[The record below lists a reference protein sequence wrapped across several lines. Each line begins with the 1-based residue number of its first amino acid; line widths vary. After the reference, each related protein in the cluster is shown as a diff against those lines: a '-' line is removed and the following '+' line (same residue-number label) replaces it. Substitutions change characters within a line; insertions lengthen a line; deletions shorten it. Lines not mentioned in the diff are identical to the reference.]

1 MALGYQPSSHLSG
14 HFSDFAPSPVTFGYL
29 GQVMFFGYDAMPL
42 ISSMP
47 SMGGPVFARAPK
59 SRIGGSGTTASPV
72 TAPHLNERCDP
83 FCSPSYLQSVL
94 PFFRSLAAVY
104 FWAFGMLVWQALGKC
119 SGRANRF
126 SKRLCIPTMSGVL
139 LALGCATPD
148 KPVLNW
154 QVHSTDRSRRMRP
167 HHLSC
172 PSACSFCRFLGFLLG
187 FSSLPVQVWAA
198 PNPQLRTALGRL
210 YLPDPT
216 CRVVPAPLDPTPVCT
231 SISEAPLAS
240 GPCNE
245 QSAEAISCLI
255 SRIAPPLPGST
266 PNYSDLSVLG
276 VTVYAPFFAPTFFGL
291 RATGIMGLEDVL
303 SAVRTIGHMPSQHLD
318 VLIPITRQ
326 RFDCSL
332 GLLAFPSFLLQV
344 SPAMCP
350 VILDLTRVGGHY
362 HADSIPCNL
371 SRQEFLEHIATLIW
385 YLEDEI
391 EVWLDAAHAPA
402 SPGILAYA
410 PGSVF
415 TVLLR
420 GIGPLRTYDVTE
432 VFSSQAQWGPFEHSP
447 SPRASMGSAV
457 VDTREAAYLPVSMLS
472 PLWPDQDVRR
482 ALQLA
487 PTDCTVVSEFH
498 VRLDIH
504 GKQCHTVFAG
514 PANESPWLLD
524 FRPLGFQMRVVYS
537 QQEPSLCTI
546 LEALHGIDIGD
557 QTICV
562 GRVRTNTSA
571 GVYLPWLVVQA
582 APHEATD
589 VPVVCE
595 PPVDLLPEQTCYSVS
610 RQNATLGQAAGDDEV
625 PHAAY
630 KGPSAAT
637 PNLQAAVSH
646 AVADANVAM
655 LPAPFHRIGDIPPE
669 HPHHQAATE
678 DDDDEAETV
687 LDAVFLIFSQDTT
700 AEQVRLRLTIPCSVD
715 DALLALA
722 ESCDHDKYLR
732 FPDHTPARPQPSQWW
747 IAVIAQPAWASEEP
761 TVLLNLSSVDGRCFV
776 ASAPH
781 FFSRSQIFRLA
792 GLTDDGSFEVF
803 PFTAHEPMTA
813 EDEVRLIPCGT
824 VTICRAGGRR
834 VIHGNFIENMLL
846 SGTMWDADPALP
858 SPPAG
863 ERSLLIH
870 GHGSGVI
877 HPRSGTVPPTADEVA
892 ALCGA
897 SSSTIRLTTA
907 NLAAPDVL
915 SQGYL
920 CQHLFGVSFT
930 EDNLLAAGDAH
941 NYVAFIDCRALLQGW
956 SMETSQDGRL
966 SHEEMTNWMDTFAP
980 HNWQPQIEGA
990 PIEAGFLV
998 VPHGAVLTASYVPV
1012 SSSESQAP
1020 SEPVQTD
1027 AEGED
1032 EDSEGSP
1039 DPSRSSSNLVASG
1052 EGQPGRSQGPDDGS
1066 QADHGPRTASRSRS
1080 RTRSDRIPT
1089 NGSDLAAGSLTV
1101 GALILTSQAP
1111 VADAHCLLS
1120 SAQTVG
1126 FLSPDLTWSLG
1137 CVFLLGLMLSIG
1149 LHEILFRRPFLFDR
1163 PNICHASFGSC
1174 EHKISAEPQGGSE
1187 QDQTRLDELRSITRQ
1202 MGGHWPVRLPPS
1214 DQEESPPDPDAEED
1228 PDGFGQGPDIP
1239 IQASCV
1245 VLKQDFI
1252 PEVLIVPINLPCTPA
1267 EVLTS
1272 VQHSREPSIRA
1283 AFPLLYAVTPQ
1294 PCPGYVACVGV
1305 PAWEPG
1311 CCVCIDTMAI
1321 DRRLFAAFAPEYALR
1336 RDFFRLADLPN
1347 DFDFE
1352 VWLEHNEVP
1361 LGEDDYVHVL
1371 PGSLIRFLPC
1381 EARPDAA
1388 PPIGQLLLSP
1398 RWWQAATDIPIPSIE
1413 RAYCLVCGSQAR
1425 LYVADYSVPT
1435 RFRQDIAA
1443 ITGVCQ
1449 ERLRLF
1455 PAQPR
1460 LFDVSLSGVPCCT
1473 VIAVGELP
1481 LSVQHRSCNFVL
1493 LDCRR
1498 LCEGWKVACA
1508 WDGWLDASGVLN
1520 DLDDLRPRGWQLRFA
1535 GAHEHTEFLSTSPG
1549 QILTL
1554 ILVPAQV
1561 LANQGQGN
1569 PSQLPV
1575 GDDAPLGP
1583 EHQPAG
1589 AGNGHVAYPD
1599 GEHVT
1604 GHDDGGG
1611 DEGTEGSDVPAP
1623 TNLHFALL
1631 TPEYTPEYLS
1641 IPSELPVPLP
1651 RILVLIAHAR
1661 DPGRKRIFP
1670 RLLPVRVQPAL
1681 TYASVLA
1688 LPDWDY
1694 EGVSVAIACD
1704 LPQFRIFA
1712 DIVPSHLVRDEVL
1725 RLAGLDEDAHVAV
1738 FLNDIPWAYQGA
1750 ARLYVVDGDLI
1761 RICSLMHQVV
1771 PPIEFTRLFD
1781 TAEGWH
1787 DEPELP
1793 GPFDDCFWL
1802 LSDQWPRRFRV
1813 GIEPRL
1819 PIATALAESLGTAE
1833 GDLVVAPATGPV
1845 RDHAHSGFPS
1855 RQIMLAVQLE
1865 LEGDVPFVLDQRP
1878 LLLGMQW
1885 AFARAGRVDVQTL
1898 CQCHQ
1903 RRCPPGYFLRVIG
1916 GFAAGDIGNHFRFVY
1931 PGQLIV
1937 VEYWPRRFSPGH
1949 HFDDRPPPD
1958 DGDDDDADRP
1968 PDPEND
1974 STSDVQ
1980 GQSAASSSSRPDAGT
1995 GSTQQGSGYHGRTL
2009 SSGLPTTPFCPEA
2022 NKWGLGFMQEAYTV
2036 GSLFP
2041 TSGRHQWLLLGLTA
2055 LVCCWIRVYFDGL
2068 AIGPPSF
2075 GYDTPFHALH
2085 RAPTVDCFHLVLAGI
2100 CLVCLDTRRRLGA
2113 CSRGLR
2119 KQARPRYSRAS
2130 SCLFRVGLYALV
2142 ISSLLCTAEAG
2153 RSKPAPASSANRC
2166 HSEVPSLASSRLR
2179 ALPTPLRSRHVH
2191 AQPTSRSDLPSGDQ
2205 GLHVVLTEPLR
2216 TLLEDSVAAQES
2228 EAMFLAATLLE
2239 TLIEYFGLAC
2249 TSACSRSRTN
2259 VVGDRGSDCNSCL
2272 RHDREGP
2279 VLCLAELVAPPLPTS
2294 AGHASA
2300 PQVFDLDSRQCL
2312 LPGSDTRL
2320 RELFRPAA
2328 VTSLQGP
2335 PRAVGIPYVCQKW
2348 MLGSC
2353 IGRSPAP
2360 NEILVLTS
2368 DGSFSSSNLNL
2379 GWGVVCSLA
2388 TGLNDLPG
2396 QLVGCLCGDIHS
2408 FFAEELVTGVCRDA
2422 YTAEV
2427 SGLIGCAMLVLQLR
2441 VCCPIVIRA
2450 DNVSA
2455 LDGTQGACQMRD
2467 DVLCKAARCLHAA
2480 AAQCASST
2488 IKYSHVE
2495 GHVGEVANELAD
2507 ALAKHG
2513 ATGGQATSPL
2523 YLRAFSTTE
2532 DMSFLKWLPHVC
2544 FTQSR
2549 AREVPQLHDQVLSWS
2564 RTPGICAH
2572 PPSFAMQPF
2581 MRAFSAPE
2589 QHSLPGSAIQY
2600 HSWTIVS
2607 FNALSLR
2614 EGDAVREAS
2623 QGLHGMTGRPSLL
2636 KTSLEDACVHVA
2648 GIQECRTPK
2657 GTLQCGSYT
2666 RFSSGADDRSCFG
2679 VELWIHEASPCPPS
2693 SIVLLHS
2700 SPTVLIASGRLEG
2713 QALRFVVAHGPH
2725 RAHASS
2731 VKQEW
2736 WKRLNHL
2743 CHSFDGN
2750 GAWIMML
2757 DANCR
2762 VGSSTSNAIGDW
2774 QADPEDESGQL
2785 FHKLLLELD
2794 AWLPA
2799 TFCHTMFGSGGTLRQ
2814 KRSGEFDRSDFVAVP
2829 SIWRSCTCQA
2839 WVEPHISAGHVL
2851 VDHLAS
2857 ILTLEVSLQRRNK
2870 AASRAK
2876 RIDVAALADPA
2887 NDAVVGQI
2895 IQTAPRPDWVVDASE
2910 HAALLVDHLYRG
2922 LSTTFPV
2929 QCKRMRK
2936 GYLSEQS
2943 EALHRIVASLRHSV
2957 RERKAAH
2964 RLAFIRCAWL
2974 AWRSAVEPFHTFFC
2988 GRWLLQLEV
2997 RTGLGCMLLRRY
3009 GVALRRS
3016 CREDRNQ
3023 MYANLAA
3030 DVAAA
3035 SPAELHTAV
3044 KRVLRPRK
3052 FRKAGLDPLPVLYKA
3067 NGEQCGSAAEV
3078 TDTWREHFRV
3088 LEGGSVTTPDSLLSA
3103 CRERQNSFEG
3113 IDQIDAADLPAWI
3126 DLEAS
3131 FRRMSGRKAA
3141 GPDLLP
3147 PMLCR
3152 RFSPQLTTVFWP
3164 LLLKTMC

>member
-1 MALGYQPSSHLSG
+1 MDEARTAPSALGGDGTLAVRDTGEQLRRQVQRALTTSKRCETKMRKLAETKETRQIQWKAWKEQLKASFLKQQQQFEKDQAALETEIATLRSQGEDAAKSMQQLVLHGPAAMELDASVEAAADGGAWDALMSSSASEVPVTDFMRQAYALAQMAVQRQGSLCPPEGQRGLGVMPPQMMERMVGCPPVPTTGPIPGAPMDGQMPGQRIQEGQTMPSVAHSVPPYSAAGTDQVRAGPFSRSPMAGGMSTEG
-14 HFSDFAPSPVTFGYL
+14 HMSRPSP
-29 GQVMFFGYDAMPL
+29 A
-42 ISSMP
+42 
-47 SMGGPVFARAPK
+47 GPVQTGPPGLTSHAPIPPEAPTTT
-59 SRIGGSGTTASPV
+59 SAEANTAGPPLQPVPLPGGDAINASPLVDMLRAKRQETRRVMEPFGGAKPNADSDAQVADAGRPPGEV
-72 TAPHLNERCDP
+72 TNQEVP
-83 FCSPSYLQSVL
+83 F
-94 PFFRSLAAVY
+94 
-104 FWAFGMLVWQALGKC
+104 
-119 SGRANRF
+119 
-126 SKRLCIPTMSGVL
+126 IE
-139 LALGCATPD
+139 D
-148 KPVLNW
+148 
-154 QVHSTDRSRRMRP
+154 DDE
-167 HHLSC
+167 
-172 PSACSFCRFLGFLLG
+172 
-187 FSSLPVQVWAA
+187 
-198 PNPQLRTALGRL
+198 
-210 YLPDPT
+210 PDPNKGVPARNSVQAGKTKGRCIQQIVLAECGLIT
-216 CRVVPAPLDPTPVCT
+216 CRALRP
-231 SISEAPLAS
+231 APLAS
-240 GPCNE
+240 
-245 QSAEAISCLI
+245 
-255 SRIAPPLPGST
+255 GST

-276 VTVYAPFFAPTFFGL
+276 
-291 RATGIMGLEDVL
+291 
-303 SAVRTIGHMPSQHLD
+303 
-318 VLIPITRQ
+318 
-326 RFDCSL
+326 
-332 GLLAFPSFLLQV
+332 
-344 SPAMCP
+344 
-350 VILDLTRVGGHY
+350 
-362 HADSIPCNL
+362 
-371 SRQEFLEHIATLIW
+371 EFLEHIATLIW
-385 YLEDEI
+385 YLE
-391 EVWLDAAHAPA
+391 
-402 SPGILAYA
+402 
-410 PGSVF
+410 
-415 TVLLR
+415 
-420 GIGPLRTYDVTE
+420 
-432 VFSSQAQWGPFEHSP
+432 
-447 SPRASMGSAV
+447 
-457 VDTREAAYLPVSMLS
+457 
-472 PLWPDQDVRR
+472 
-482 ALQLA
+482 
-487 PTDCTVVSEFH
+487 
-498 VRLDIH
+498 
-504 GKQCHTVFAG
+504 
-514 PANESPWLLD
+514 
-524 FRPLGFQMRVVYS
+524 
-537 QQEPSLCTI
+537 
-546 LEALHGIDIGD
+546 
-557 QTICV
+557 
-562 GRVRTNTSA
+562 
-571 GVYLPWLVVQA
+571 A

-792 GLTDDGSFEVF
+792 GLADDGSFEVF

-1032 EDSEGSP
+1032 E
-1039 DPSRSSSNLVASG
+1039 VKV
-1052 EGQPGRSQGPDDGS
+1052 S
-1066 QADHGPRTASRSRS
+1066 QAGLKVPTTAA
-1080 RTRSDRIPT
+1080 RSDRIPT

-1126 FLSPDLTWSLG
+1126 SLSPALTWSLG

-1228 PDGFGQGPDIP
+1228 PDGFGQ
-1239 IQASCV
+1239 
-1245 VLKQDFI
+1245 
-1252 PEVLIVPINLPCTPA
+1252 
-1267 EVLTS
+1267 
-1272 VQHSREPSIRA
+1272 
-1283 AFPLLYAVTPQ
+1283 
-1294 PCPGYVACVGV
+1294 
-1305 PAWEPG
+1305 
-1311 CCVCIDTMAI
+1311 
-1321 DRRLFAAFAPEYALR
+1321 
-1336 RDFFRLADLPN
+1336 
-1347 DFDFE
+1347 
-1352 VWLEHNEVP
+1352 
-1361 LGEDDYVHVL
+1361 
-1371 PGSLIRFLPC
+1371 
-1381 EARPDAA
+1381 
-1388 PPIGQLLLSP
+1388 
-1398 RWWQAATDIPIPSIE
+1398 
-1413 RAYCLVCGSQAR
+1413 
-1425 LYVADYSVPT
+1425 
-1435 RFRQDIAA
+1435 
-1443 ITGVCQ
+1443 
-1449 ERLRLF
+1449 
-1455 PAQPR
+1455 
-1460 LFDVSLSGVPCCT
+1460 
-1473 VIAVGELP
+1473 
-1481 LSVQHRSCNFVL
+1481 
-1493 LDCRR
+1493 
-1498 LCEGWKVACA
+1498 GWKVACA

-1995 GSTQQGSGYHGRTL
+1995 G
-2009 SSGLPTTPFCPEA
+2009 
-2022 NKWGLGFMQEAYTV
+2022 
-2036 GSLFP
+2036 
-2041 TSGRHQWLLLGLTA
+2041 LTA
-2055 LVCCWIRVYFDGL
+2055 LVCCWIRVYSDGF

-2075 GYDTPFHALH
+2075 GYDTPLHALH
-2085 RAPTVDCFHLVLAGI
+2085 PQLTVSILS
-2100 CLVCLDTRRRLGA
+2100 
-2113 CSRGLR
+2113 SRGFALSVSTLED
-2119 KQARPRYSRAS
+2119 ALALLPGVCGSR
-2130 SCLFRVGLYALV
+2130 RDPDTPV
-2142 ISSLLCTAEAG
+2142 
-2153 RSKPAPASSANRC
+2153 PAP
-2166 HSEVPSLASSRLR
+2166 VFF
-2179 ALPTPLRSRHVH
+2179 ALDFTHWSFLRSC
-2191 AQPTSRSDLPSGDQ
+2191 A
-2205 GLHVVLTEPLR
+2205 
-2216 TLLEDSVAAQES
+2216 LLK
-2228 EAMFLAATLLE
+2228 
-2239 TLIEYFGLAC
+2239 
-2249 TSACSRSRTN
+2249 
-2259 VVGDRGSDCNSCL
+2259 RGALS
-2272 RHDREGP
+2272 
-2279 VLCLAELVAPPLPTS
+2279 PPLPHLQTDVIQRYHHLHLHVSVLYQPLCAADTS
-2294 AGHASA
+2294 TPSQ
-2300 PQVFDLDSRQCL
+2300 P
-2312 LPGSDTRL
+2312 
-2320 RELFRPAA
+2320 
-2328 VTSLQGP
+2328 
-2335 PRAVGIPYVCQKW
+2335 
-2348 MLGSC
+2348 LGLT
-2353 IGRSPAP
+2353 SPAG
-2360 NEILVLTS
+2360 IK
-2368 DGSFSSSNLNL
+2368 GSMSS
-2379 GWGVVCSLA
+2379 
-2388 TGLNDLPG
+2388 
-2396 QLVGCLCGDIHS
+2396 
-2408 FFAEELVTGVCRDA
+2408 
-2422 YTAEV
+2422 
-2427 SGLIGCAMLVLQLR
+2427 
-2441 VCCPIVIRA
+2441 
-2450 DNVSA
+2450 
-2455 LDGTQGACQMRD
+2455 
-2467 DVLCKAARCLHAA
+2467 
-2480 AAQCASST
+2480 
-2488 IKYSHVE
+2488 
-2495 GHVGEVANELAD
+2495 
-2507 ALAKHG
+2507 
-2513 ATGGQATSPL
+2513 
-2523 YLRAFSTTE
+2523 
-2532 DMSFLKWLPHVC
+2532 
-2544 FTQSR
+2544 
-2549 AREVPQLHDQVLSWS
+2549 
-2564 RTPGICAH
+2564 
-2572 PPSFAMQPF
+2572 
-2581 MRAFSAPE
+2581 
-2589 QHSLPGSAIQY
+2589 
-2600 HSWTIVS
+2600 
-2607 FNALSLR
+2607 
-2614 EGDAVREAS
+2614 
-2623 QGLHGMTGRPSLL
+2623 
-2636 KTSLEDACVHVA
+2636 
-2648 GIQECRTPK
+2648 
-2657 GTLQCGSYT
+2657 
-2666 RFSSGADDRSCFG
+2666 
-2679 VELWIHEASPCPPS
+2679 
-2693 SIVLLHS
+2693 
-2700 SPTVLIASGRLEG
+2700 
-2713 QALRFVVAHGPH
+2713 
-2725 RAHASS
+2725 
-2731 VKQEW
+2731 
-2736 WKRLNHL
+2736 
-2743 CHSFDGN
+2743 
-2750 GAWIMML
+2750 
-2757 DANCR
+2757 
-2762 VGSSTSNAIGDW
+2762 
-2774 QADPEDESGQL
+2774 
-2785 FHKLLLELD
+2785 
-2794 AWLPA
+2794 
-2799 TFCHTMFGSGGTLRQ
+2799 
-2814 KRSGEFDRSDFVAVP
+2814 
-2829 SIWRSCTCQA
+2829 
-2839 WVEPHISAGHVL
+2839 
-2851 VDHLAS
+2851 
-2857 ILTLEVSLQRRNK
+2857 
-2870 AASRAK
+2870 
-2876 RIDVAALADPA
+2876 
-2887 NDAVVGQI
+2887 
-2895 IQTAPRPDWVVDASE
+2895 
-2910 HAALLVDHLYRG
+2910 
-2922 LSTTFPV
+2922 
-2929 QCKRMRK
+2929 
-2936 GYLSEQS
+2936 
-2943 EALHRIVASLRHSV
+2943 
-2957 RERKAAH
+2957 
-2964 RLAFIRCAWL
+2964 
-2974 AWRSAVEPFHTFFC
+2974 
-2988 GRWLLQLEV
+2988 
-2997 RTGLGCMLLRRY
+2997 
-3009 GVALRRS
+3009 
-3016 CREDRNQ
+3016 
-3023 MYANLAA
+3023 
-3030 DVAAA
+3030 
-3035 SPAELHTAV
+3035 
-3044 KRVLRPRK
+3044 
-3052 FRKAGLDPLPVLYKA
+3052 
-3067 NGEQCGSAAEV
+3067 
-3078 TDTWREHFRV
+3078 
-3088 LEGGSVTTPDSLLSA
+3088 
-3103 CRERQNSFEG
+3103 
-3113 IDQIDAADLPAWI
+3113 
-3126 DLEAS
+3126 
-3131 FRRMSGRKAA
+3131 
-3141 GPDLLP
+3141 
-3147 PMLCR
+3147 
-3152 RFSPQLTTVFWP
+3152 
-3164 LLLKTMC
+3164 